1 MVGDFAGLTNIG
13 GRGGPGGI
21 SRGKLVLDF
30 ILDPSLDLP
39 DNIRQYMGFNLM
51 WGNVFADQVEIKCV
65 SNCAV
70 EVDDAGWPKIDT
82 LCQGVYGL
90 ANDLFGDEFVKCP
103 YIRRRIAHILD
114 STPAS
119 EEPSQDE
126 TRKLRD
132 RLAALFTEQQPLL
145 PAATQ
150 AAGGP
155 ASMSLWSFFA
165 KFFHTSVKRRV
176 QPGLRTFLS
185 ASAALTVFFLVAFL
199 VYALTISSPSVSS
212 SSLLASFFGCVVLGA
227 LVPSLLA
234 GLYHHL
240 RMQHLFVKLRLP
252 WRRRPVYGTIS
263 QTVIL
268 VRRDRTVHY
277 FFRDTRGHTIK
288 PWEETTFSF

>member
-1 MVGDFAGLTNIG
+1 L
-13 GRGGPGGI
+13 
-21 SRGKLVLDF
+21 
-30 ILDPSLDLP
+30 
-39 DNIRQYMGFNLM
+39 
-51 WGNVFADQVEIKCV
+51 E
-65 SNCAV
+65 
-70 EVDDAGWPKIDT
+70 
-82 LCQGVYGL
+82 
-90 ANDLFGDEFVKCP
+90 
-103 YIRRRIAHILD
+103 
-114 STPAS
+114 STPES

-150 AAGGP
+150 AADGP
-155 ASMSLWSFFA
+155 ASMPLWPFFA
-165 KFFHTSVKRRV
+165 KFFHTSKKRRV

-185 ASAALTVFFLVAFL
+185 ASVALTVFFLVAFL

-212 SSLLASFFGCVVLGA
+212 SSLLTSFFGCLV

-268 VRRDRTVHY
+268 VRRDRTLHY

-288 PWEETTFSF
+288 PWEETTLTF